1 MIKILYVSGIFREWG
16 WELIKFFNNKT
27 INNYKSLKLAMSAEP
42 EENELIEDS
51 S

>member
-1 MIKILYVSGIFREWG
+1 MGMGVDRI
-16 WELIKFFNNKT
+16 FNNKT